1 MTVEPATAECVLGT
15 DSREHQRIRIGAVL
29 VGTVVRDGCFGMPMA
44 RSSNEEL
51 LAYRE
56 AIAACGN
63 CQGDPAG
70 KRCELGE
77 LVLTSTEPLLKR
89 S

>member
-1 MTVEPATAECVLGT
+1 MIEPVAAECVLGT
-15 DSREHQRIRIGAVL
+15 DSREHQRISLGAAL
-29 VGTVVRDGCFGMPMA
+29 VGAILFDGCFGSPLP
-44 RSSNEEL
+44 RSSNEKL

-56 AIAACGN
+56 AVAACGS

-70 KRCELGE
+70 KSCELGE
-77 LVLTSTEPLLKR
+77 LVLTATDRLLKQ